1 MPYGTYYLQEVQAP
15 EGYLRGEDLSFTVD
29 KWGSWTKPLEI
40 SFYDE
45 PVKGQIRLVKMD
57 AETKEQLTGAVF
69 SVFAAEDIVTPDG
82 YRHYAAEEF
91 VEAVTVGTDGTGIT
105 GKLPLGK
112 YKIRETKAPEGYC
125 LDTGSYLVN
134 LTYKDQET
142 EVVTAE
148 LMLKN
153 HPTTWKL
160 LRRTRQEKHWM
171 A

>member
-1 MPYGTYYLQEVQAP
+1 M
-15 EGYLRGEDLSFTVD
+15 
-29 KWGSWTKPLEI
+29 EI

-91 VEAVTVGTDGTGIT
+91 VEAVTVGTDGIGIT

-134 LTYKDQET
+134 LTCKKTIKET

-148 LMLKN
+148 LRRSEN
-153 HPTTWKL
+153 DPTTWKL
-160 LRRTRQEKHWM
+160 FKTDTTGKALDGVTFSVKKYDLPEEESGVKQNSSISRMPHQKKKS
-171 A
+171 